1 MMKRRL
7 ITALMG
13 VGCLLLS
20 NMSKAGTL
28 KLYPT
33 NDAYI
38 NNAEPTSVHNSNTV
52 YAGYS
57 AETTRTY
64 LKFDLSAIPDGQS
77 IVSAV
82 LRLDTNYLSSSP
94 VTGSPVIGAYYLDN
108 DNWSEST
115 LTWNNAPTNFS
126 MLPTNTQSISTG
138 DVFWTVKS
146 DVSQVYGDDDIYS
159 VVMKLTHEVFAGA
172 KAGFWSKDAG
182 TADTSPYLTIEYQP
196 IPEPATLL
204 LLTLGGLTVLRK
216 KK

>member
-1 MMKRRL
+1 MKRRL

-38 NNAEPTSVHNSNTV
+38 NNTEPASVHNSNTV

-57 AETTRTY
+57 AEITRSY

-82 LRLDTNYLSSSP
+82 LRLDTNFLSS
-94 VTGSPVIGAYYLDN
+94 TAPVIGAYYLDN

-115 LTWNNAPTNFS
+115 LTWNNAPTNFNI
-126 MLPTNTQSISTG
+126 LPTNTQLISTG

-159 VVMKLTHEVFAGA
+159 VVMKLTHEVIPGT

-182 TADTSPYLTIEYQP
+182 IADTSPYLTIEYQP
-196 IPEPATLL
+196 IPEPATLCL
-204 LLTLGGLTVLRK
+204 LGLGGLILRK
-216 KK
+216 RKA